1 MEVRRVHLY
10 GRCFAALYRA
20 VRGIRGLYSLH
31 ASSFYVHRRARTGLQ
46 NVVRRVDS
54 GGNVVRPSRRLRTK
68 FVAEAG
74 RDERTTYPRREDG
87 RKVELDR
94 VIGPPFYLAAGIDQR
109 LN

>member
-20 VRGIRGLYSLH
+20 VRGIRGLYPLR
-31 ASSFYVHRRARTGLQ
+31 ASSLYVRRVRTGLQ
-46 NVVRRVDS
+46 NVVRRVDG
-54 GGNVVRPSRRLRTK
+54 GGNVVRPSRRMRPDIIT
-68 FVAEAG
+68 EAG

-87 RKVELDR
+87 RKVQLDR

-109 LN
+109 LH